1 MQLDPKSTLRKTRAK
16 KKRKRCDRS
25 PSGRTAWSVRAL
37 PAHVKR
43 ISRCAVGGR
52 GVSAVASK
60 RSRLWTARCAVT
72 RNRSRS
78 TELRSI
84 RSRCLLAKGGPAQRP
99 WRAFET
105 GVAPGDDTRAVPA
118 LKMYTAF
125 SRRSMSLIYPSPLS
139 LYRETPFPQER
150 GRMTRVTLA
159 ADTDRSVIVLHRCS
173 TSTWLV

>member
-25 PSGRTAWSVRAL
+25 PPGRTAWSVRAL

-43 ISRCAVGGR
+43 ISRRAV